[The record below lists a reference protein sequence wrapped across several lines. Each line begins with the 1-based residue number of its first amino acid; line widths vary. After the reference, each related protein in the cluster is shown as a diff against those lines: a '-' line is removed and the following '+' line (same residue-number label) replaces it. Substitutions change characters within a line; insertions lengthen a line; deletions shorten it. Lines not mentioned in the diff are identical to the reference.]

1 VLFRSAE
8 VEQVCTHAAVMSR
21 GRLVRQSTVAEL
33 RAELRP
39 RLVVRTPD
47 LDIAAATLSSLGVA
61 DVRCLDGTVEGEPGD
76 GPIDRLA
83 AELVGAGVR
92 IHGFGL
98 ERPSLEE
105 AFVALTGEG
114 FDVAE

>member
-1 VLFRSAE
+1 
-8 VEQVCTHAAVMSR
+8 M
-21 GRLVRQSTVAEL
+21 AEL
-33 RAELRP
+33 RSELRP

-47 LDIAAATLSSLGVA
+47 VERPPRTTLKSLGVTDLRDHRRSA
-61 DVRCLDGTVEGEPGD
+61 SRVIAGD
-76 GPIDRLA
+76 LPIDKLA
-83 AELVGAGVR
+83 VGLVAADVR

>member
-1 VLFRSAE
+1 
-8 VEQVCTHAAVMSR
+8 MSR
-21 GRLVRQSTVAEL
+21 GRLVRQSTVPEL
-33 RAELRP
+33 RSELRP

-47 LDIAAATLSSLGVA
+47 LDQATATLSRPRRHRA
-61 DVRCLDGTVEGEPGD
+61 APADGTVEGDPGER
-76 GPIDRLA
+76 PIEEYA
-83 AELVGAGVR
+83 AALVGERVR